1 MCPVAFVGE
10 LDLTGAWGDTFPECA
25 SGYHLS
31 ETAPLGAGDGGAR
44 AMCELSFS
52 FAQWLS
58 LPPERWFEALTVGSE
73 LTPFLCVLHPLPAM
87 VHIPRVE

>member
-25 SGYHLS
+25 SGYHLG

-58 LPPERWFEALTVGSE
+58 LPPRGGSSPTMLE
-73 LTPFLCVLHPLPAM
+73 QKH
-87 VHIPRVE
+87 